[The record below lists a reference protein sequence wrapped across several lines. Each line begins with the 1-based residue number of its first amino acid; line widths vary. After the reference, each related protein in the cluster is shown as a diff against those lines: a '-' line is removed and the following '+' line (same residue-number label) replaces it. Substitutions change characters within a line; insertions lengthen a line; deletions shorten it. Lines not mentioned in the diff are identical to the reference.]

1 MPLSFRS
8 LKTQK
13 NDVVL
18 DNGGKSREKLVEL
31 LASTPPEEILEKLK
45 KQVEKKLKAR
55 NKKYILD
62 KLSYCLK
69 MERLLKYT

>member
-1 MPLSFRS
+1 MPLSFQS
-8 LKTQK
+8 LRTQK

-18 DNGGKSREKLVEL
+18 DKGGKSREKLVEL
-31 LASTPPEEILEKLK
+31 LASTSPEEILEKLK

-55 NKKYILD
+55 NEKYILD
-62 KLSYCLK
+62 KLSYSLK